1 MIITWNLNNGNE
13 MKLKQTI
20 LYFIL
25 FILIFSLMGNEAVRS
40 EFSNDFLPVEYSK
53 QQADEDKIITLKEKT
68 DLPEL
73 FKIKTAIKQEVRSD
87 SVVQELN
94 GYRVQVFKSE
104 DMIDSKNMESMY
116 IEMFGE
122 EEVKLIFEQPF
133 YKIRIGNLRDR
144 EEGEDF
150 QEILKQRGLRNTILV
165 PDLVK
170 VLMPVKK

>member
-1 MIITWNLNNGNE
+1 
-13 MKLKQTI
+13 MKLNKTI
-20 LYFIL
+20 TYLALLIL
-25 FILIFSLMGNEAVRS
+25 FSSLIGKQVAHS
-40 EFSNDFLPVEYSK
+40 EFSNDFVPVKYSK
-53 QQADEDKIITLKEKT
+53 QQIDGDKIIALKEKT

-73 FKIKTAIKQEVRSD
+73 FKTKSAIKEEVRSD
-87 SVVQELN
+87 STVQEIN

-104 DMIDSKNMESMY
+104 EMIDSKNMESMY

-150 QEILKQRGLRNTILV
+150 QEILKQRGIRNTILV

-170 VLMPVKK
+170 VLMPVKKKVN

>member
-1 MIITWNLNNGNE
+1 
-13 MKLKQTI
+13 MKLKRSITY
-20 LYFIL
+20 LAL
-25 FILIFSLMGNEAVRS
+25 FVLSCSLISKEVAHS
-40 EFSNDFLPVEYSK
+40 EFSNDFLPVNYSK
-53 QQADEDKIITLKEKT
+53 QQIDGDKIITLKEKT

-73 FKIKTAIKQEVRSD
+73 FKTKSAIKQEVRSD
-87 SVVQELN
+87 STVQEIN

-104 DMIDSKNMESMY
+104 EMIDSKNMESMY

-144 EEGEDF
+144 EEGENF
-150 QEILKQRGLRNTILV
+150 QEILKQRGIRNTILV

-170 VLMPVKK
+170 VLMPVKKEEN